1 VTLTGFLGGDAETR
15 TIKNDVSLTVFSVAT
30 KNSWKD
36 PESGEWASRTEW
48 RRCVAFG
55 RLADTTAAL
64 NKGDHVH
71 VDRGQLEFRRGQLEF
86 PGHRE
91 GEAIQVESD
100 LYGERSAGETAVH
113 DLPRVRGLSQLIAFV
128 CERCGE
134 AVRLKDDPSIDQF
147 FRQA

>member
-15 TIKNDVSLTVFSVAT
+15 TIKSDVSLTVFSVAT
-30 KNSWKD
+30 TNSWKD

-48 RRCVAFG
+48 HRCVAFD

-91 GEAIQVESD
+91 GEAIQVEGD
-100 LYGERSAGETAVH
+100 LYGERSAGETVFTICLRRMVWAKAGKAAGFRS
-113 DLPRVRGLSQLIAFV
+113 DPFLSA
-128 CERCGE
+128 
-134 AVRLKDDPSIDQF
+134 
-147 FRQA
+147 